1 MKVIDNFLD
10 KDKYNH
16 LKEVMFSDGVP
27 WFLKQG
33 TVDGKKK
40 DINWFSHCFYNNY
53 KPDSDLF
60 HLIPEF
66 IERLNISSI
75 IQIRCNLSFK
85 TNKDFKTVWH
95 TDTTYKNHKT
105 AIFYFNTGTS
115 GTYFKIKG
123 KEKFVKAKA
132 NRMVVFDCNI
142 QHCAYLNN
150 KIDRRIVI
158 NFNYYEK
165 N

>member
-1 MKVIDNFLD
+1 MKTIDNFLSQD
-10 KDKYNH
+10 LFNQLKDTVY
-16 LKEVMFSDGVP
+16 SDSVP
-27 WFLKQG
+27 WFSKSG
-33 TVDGKKK
+33 TVDNKK
-40 DINWFSHCFYNNY
+40 DIAWFSHCIYNEF
-53 KPDSDLF
+53 KPDSNLF
-60 HLIPEF
+60 ALFPEF

-95 TDTTYKNHKT
+95 TDYTYKNHKT
-105 AIFYFNTGTS
+105 AIFYFNTDTS

-123 KEKFVKAKA
+123 KEKFVRAKA
-132 NRMVVFDCNI
+132 NRMVVFDGNI

-150 KIDRRIVI
+150 KTDKRVVI

-165 N
+165 S